1 MEIKGVMQMFSLSQA
16 SQKMMI
22 GVHPDLVRFMEELI
36 GLSPHDFKI
45 TCGMR
50 TAEEQNK
57 LYQYGRTIPGAWR
70 TNCDGYKVQSN
81 HQEKIDGLGYAID
94 IGVLVK
100 EKTKKIVAENGKK
113 VEKEVEVTVYKA
125 GPQDFH
131 YYKDIYETAKKHG
144 LIDKYNIEWGGEWKK
159 VDAVHFQIRG
169 AGKIPYKVVYKK

>member
-16 SQKMMI
+16 SKNMMK
-22 GVHPDLVRFMEELI
+22 GVHPDLVSFIEELI
-36 GLSPHDFKI
+36 GLSPHDFKV

-70 TNCDGYKVQSN
+70 TNCDGYKIQSN
-81 HQEKIDGLGYAID
+81 HQEKIDGLGYAVD

-100 EKTKKIVAENGKK
+100 EKEKKEIEVNGKK
-113 VEKEVEVTVYKA
+113 VIKEFEKTVYKA
-125 GPQDFH
+125 GSKDLH

-144 LIDKYNIEWGGEWKK
+144 LIEKYNIEWGGEWKK
-159 VDAVHFQIRG
+159 VDAVHFQIRR
-169 AGKIPYKVVYKK
+169 AGKIPYKTVYNK

>member
-57 LYQYGRTIPGAWR
+57 LYQYGRTIPGTWR

-81 HQEKIDGLGYAID
+81 HQEKIDGLGYAVD

-100 EKTKKIVAENGKK
+100 EKTKKIVVENGKK
-113 VEKEVEVTVYKA
+113 
-125 GPQDFH
+125 
-131 YYKDIYETAKKHG
+131 
-144 LIDKYNIEWGGEWKK
+144 WKK
-159 VDAVHFQIRG
+159 KWKKQFIKQDHKTFTII
-169 AGKIPYKVVYKK
+169 KISMKLQRNMG

>member
-1 MEIKGVMQMFSLSQA
+1 MFSLSQA

-100 EKTKKIVAENGKK
+100 EKTKKIVVENGKK
-113 VEKEVEVTVYKA
+113 VEKQFTK
-125 GPQDFH
+125 Q
-131 YYKDIYETAKKHG
+131 
-144 LIDKYNIEWGGEWKK
+144 
-159 VDAVHFQIRG
+159 VHKTFIII
-169 AGKIPYKVVYKK
+169 KISMKLPKNMG

>member
-1 MEIKGVMQMFSLSQA
+1 MFSLSQT
-16 SQKMMI
+16 SKNMMVGI
-22 GVHPDLVRFMEELI
+22 HPDLVRFMEELI

-57 LYQYGRTIPGAWR
+57 LYQYGRTIPGTWR

-100 EKTKKIVAENGKK
+100 EKTKKIVVENGKK
-113 VEKEVEVTVYKA
+113 VEKEVEKQFTK
-125 GPQDFH
+125 Q
-131 YYKDIYETAKKHG
+131 
-144 LIDKYNIEWGGEWKK
+144 
-159 VDAVHFQIRG
+159 VHKTFIII
-169 AGKIPYKVVYKK
+169 KISMKLPKNMG

>member
-1 MEIKGVMQMFSLSQA
+1 MPKFSEKSI
-16 SQKMMI
+16 KMME
-22 GVHPDLVRFMEELI
+22 GVHPDLVNFMNELI
-36 GLSPHDFKI
+36 KISPHDFKI
-45 TCGMR
+45 VCGMR

-57 LYQYGRTIPGAWR
+57 LYQYSRTIPGDWR

-100 EKTKKIVAENGKK
+100 EKTKKIVVENGKK
-113 VEKEVEVTVYKA
+113 VEKEFEKIVYKA
-125 GPQDFH
+125 GSKDFH
-131 YYKDIYETAKKHG
+131 YYRDIYKAAKKEG

-169 AGKIPYKVVYKK
+169 AGKIPYKVIYKK